1 MATGDGAPDRSAL
14 MARHVEA
21 RKRRDGAAL
30 EDDAFRVA
38 SEEIAAIEIAIAQM
52 EEPPIA
58 VTAAAQGVTEKT

>member
-1 MATGDGAPDRSAL
+1 MATADGAPDRSAL

-30 EDDAFRVA
+30 EDDAFRA
-38 SEEIAAIEIAIAQM
+38 ACEEIATIEIAIARM

-58 VTAAAQGVTEKT
+58 VTAAALGATEKT